1 MAAVLTF
8 LGLLLAP
15 AAAAPVWRWLRSEP
29 GCPASVGNDPP
40 RFGPVAAEDLPWSR
54 REPAELQA
62 LRGHH
67 RTPVLAAAFF
77 LGHAGADDASRHNA
91 ALAAR
96 RLAGHVL
103 APGARWSFNA
113 QLGPYG
119 VTRGY
124 LPGESYAGGRVV
136 YSAGGGVCRVSSALY
151 NLAVMAGLEVA
162 ERHPHSMPVPYL
174 PPGRDAAVTYGGKDL
189 VLVNPG
195 PDPVVIWAEA
205 VPDGLYVAAY
215 GRRAGPRVIWRQEV
229 LSRQPFPTVE
239 VPDPRL
245 PPGTRQVR
253 VPGAEGVVV
262 RTWVE
267 VEAADGTV
275 RRRDLGTD
283 RYAPLPRVVAVGP
296 PR

>member
-1 MAAVLTF
+1 MPSGT
-8 LGLLLAP
+8 
-15 AAAAPVWRWLRSEP
+15 
-29 GCPASVGNDPP
+29 NPP
-40 RFGPVAAEDLPWSR
+40 RFGPVAATELPWSR
-54 REPAELQA
+54 REPDELRL
-62 LRGHH
+62 LRQHH
-67 RTPVLAAAFF
+67 RAPALLAAFF
-77 LGHAGADDASRHNA
+77 LGHAGADAASRHNA

-103 APGARWSFNA
+103 LPGARWSFNA
-113 QLGPYG
+113 QLGPY
-119 VTRGY
+119 TLARGY

-136 YSAGGGVCRVSSALY
+136 YSAGGGICRASSALY
-151 NLAVMAGLEVA
+151 NLAVMAGLEIV

-174 PPGRDAAVTYGGKDL
+174 PPGRDAAVAYGGKDL

-215 GRRAGPRVIWRQEV
+215 GRRPAPAVTWHHEI
-229 LSRQPFPTVE
+229 LARQPFPTVE
-239 VPDPRL
+239 LPDPRL
-245 PPGTRQVR
+245 PPGAREVR
-253 VPGAEGVVV
+253 VPGAEGAVV

-267 VEAADGTV
+267 VRGEDGTV
-275 RRRDLGTD
+275 RRRDLGID